1 MDIFNFPPVTI
12 LSFLLTIMRVSIVMF
27 MLPIFSSERIPM
39 QVKAMATIVIT
50 LGIWPNL
57 SLPGEVMPAH
67 PLDVALLFMNEAVL
81 GLLLGMCVNFVFM
94 GIQAGGEL
102 FGFQMGFTMIS
113 FADPM
118 TGNQTGITAF
128 FIWMV
133 ALLTFLTLDGHLYLL
148 QAFALTFKFI
158 PAGGMVLSDMLLKEV
173 IKLSAEMF
181 ILAIRIAAPVMVA
194 LFFIELALA
203 LVSRA
208 APQVNIMDI
217 GFPIKIASG
226 FFFLGTILL
235 LIAEYMGQYIINL
248 DELMANLLRLASPL
262 TLR

>member
-1 MDIFNFPPVTI
+1 MDIFNLSPDTI
-12 LSFLLTIMRVSIVMF
+12 LSFLLTIMRVSIIMF
-27 MLPIFSSERIPM
+27 MMPIFSSERIPN
-39 QVKAMATIVIT
+39 QVKAAATIVIT

-57 SLPGEVMPAH
+57 SIPGNLMPAH
-67 PLDVALLFMNEAVL
+67 PMDVALLLMGEAIL

-148 QAFALTFKFI
+148 QAFALTFKAV
-158 PAGGMVLSDMLLKEV
+158 PAGGLVLSEMLLDEV
-173 IKLSAEMF
+173 IKLSADMF
-181 ILAIRIAAPVMVA
+181 VIAIRIAAPVLVA

-217 GFPIKIASG
+217 GFPIKIGSG
-226 FFFLGTILL
+226 FFFLGMILL
-235 LIAEYMGQYIINL
+235 LIAEFMQHYIVGL
-248 DELMANLLRLASPL
+248 DDLFTNLLRLTSPL
-262 TLR
+262 NR